1 MARRPARDRAR
12 GVTITLAFAT
22 FFLIVPGGHAQ
33 SQAAVVHNDQAPGS
47 YRISVDVDL
56 VVLPATVQDRQGVRV
71 SDLHAND
78 FEVFEDRVPQRIRLF
93 RHEDIPVTVGLVVD
107 HSGSMHPKLAEV
119 TTGART
125 FVRSS
130 NAEDQMFVVNFN
142 ETVSLGLPDAIGFT
156 TSAEELEHAI
166 SRAPAAGETA
176 LYDAIVQAL
185 ARLQAASR
193 DKKVLV
199 VISDGVDNASAHS
212 LAQVLEMAAR
222 SSAIIYTVGLF
233 APDDQDANPRVLHRL
248 AEATGGE
255 AFFPGELSDVVAI
268 CERIAHDIRNQYTI
282 GYVSSN
288 VKRDGV
294 YRTVRVAVQAPGYGK
309 LFVRTRPAYVAGAQ
323 LSQPKDEA
331 QK

>member
-12 GVTITLAFAT
+12 VVTITLAFAI

-33 SQAAVVHNDQAPGS
+33 SQAAVVHNDQTPGS

-56 VVLPATVQDRQGVRV
+56 VVLPATVRDRHGLRV

-78 FEVFEDRVPQRIRLF
+78 FEVFEDHVPQRIRLF

-107 HSGSMHPKLAEV
+107 HSGSMRPKLAEV

-156 TSAEELEHAI
+156 TSAEELERAI
-166 SRAPAAGETA
+166 WRAPAAGETA
-176 LYDAIVQAL
+176 LYDAIVKAL
-185 ARLQAASR
+185 ARLQAGGR

-199 VISDGVDNASAHS
+199 VISDGADNASAHS

-233 APDDQDANPRVLHRL
+233 APDDHDANPKVLHRL

-255 AFFPGELSDVVAI
+255 AFFPGELSEVVAI

-294 YRTVRVAVQAPGYGK
+294 YRAVRVAAQAPDHGK
-309 LFVRTRPAYVAGAQ
+309 LFVRSRPGYIAGAQ
-323 LSQPKDEA
+323 LSQPKDER